1 MICYLNG
8 EFLPLVD
15 ATLPVWDF
23 GFTMGVSL
31 TERLRTYSGE
41 LPLLDLHLD
50 RMFAGVDVIGMTG
63 RVDRTELEAAIR
75 EVVEQNLP
83 LVESGVELSIGVCI
97 TPGSMGA
104 MSPQGE
110 HSDSPTV
117 LVTATQLQAWMWQ
130 DAYREGVR
138 LSTVDVQEI
147 PGECIPRTLKHRNRL
162 HYYLAEQQAAKRS
175 PGARA
180 LLLDADGFIT
190 EGTTASIV
198 AVKDGKLI
206 RPLVSKV
213 LPSVSLSYALPM
225 LSGMGLEIVERD
237 SSVAEFQ
244 AADEVLWFSSPMAVL
259 PVSAINGVTI
269 GSYEGQNADPN
280 NAMHRPVFNS
290 VVSIWSERTGT
301 ELVYRKKR
309 KQKKR

>member
-31 TERLRTYSGE
+31 TERLRTYSGQ
-41 LPLLDLHLD
+41 LPLLDLHLE

-63 RVDRTELEAAIR
+63 RVDRDELAKAIQ

-83 LVESGVELSIGVCI
+83 LVQDGVELSIGVCI

-104 MSPQGE
+104 MSPEGE
-110 HSDSPTV
+110 QTDAPTV

-130 DAYREGVR
+130 DAYRDGIR
-138 LSTVDVQEI
+138 LTTVDVQEI

-180 LLLDADGFIT
+180 ILLDADGFIT

-198 AVKDGKLI
+198 AVKDGQLI
-206 RPLVSKV
+206 RPKASKV
-213 LPSVSLSYALPM
+213 LPGVSLSYALPM
-225 LSGMGLEIVERD
+225 LLGMGLEIVERD
-237 SSVAEFQ
+237 STVNDFLD
-244 AADEVLWFSSPMAVL
+244 ADEVLWFSSPMAVL
-259 PVSAINGVTI
+259 PVAVINGITI

-309 KQKKR
+309 KKKKR

>member
-1 MICYLNG
+1 MIAYLNG

-15 ATLPVWDF
+15 AKLPVWDF
-23 GFTMGVSL
+23 GFTMGISL
-31 TERLRTYSGE
+31 TERLRTYSGQ
-41 LPLLDLHLD
+41 LPLLDLHLE
-50 RMFAGVDVIGMTG
+50 RMFAGAEVIGMGGTID
-63 RVDRTELEAAIR
+63 RVELARAIE
-75 EVVEQNLP
+75 EVVQQNLP
-83 LVESGVELSIGVCI
+83 LVQAGVELSIGVCI

-104 MSPQGE
+104 MSPEGQQ
-110 HSDSPTV
+110 SDSPTV

-130 DAYREGVR
+130 DAYRDGVR
-138 LSTVDVQEI
+138 LMTVDVQEI

-162 HYYLAEQQAAKRS
+162 HYYLAEQQATARS
-175 PGARA
+175 PGSRA

-206 RPLVSKV
+206 RPSVTKV

-225 LSGMGLEIVERD
+225 LIGMGLEVVEKD
-237 SSVAEFQ
+237 STVAEFQ

-280 NAMHRPVFNS
+280 NAMHRPVLNS
-290 VVSIWSERTGT
+290 VLSIWSERTGT

-309 KQKKR
+309 KKKKR

>member
-41 LPLLDLHLD
+41 LPLLDLHLE

-63 RVDRTELEAAIR
+63 RVDRAELAKAIQ
-75 EVVEQNLP
+75 EVVQQNLP
-83 LVESGVELSIGVCI
+83 LVQPGVELSIGVCV

-104 MSPQGE
+104 MSPEGDQ
-110 HSDSPTV
+110 SDSPTV
-117 LVTATQLQAWMWQ
+117 LVTATQLQAWLWQ
-130 DAYREGVR
+130 DAYRDGIR
-138 LSTVDVQEI
+138 LSTVDIQEI

-180 LLLDADGFIT
+180 LLLDTDGFIA

-206 RPLVSKV
+206 RPHVNKV
-213 LPSVSLSYALPM
+213 LPGVSLSYALPM
-225 LSGMGLEIVERD
+225 LMGLGLEIVERD

-280 NAMHRPVFNS
+280 NAMHRPIFNS
-290 VVSIWSERTGT
+290 VISIWSERTGT